1 MQPLK
6 RACQSVKTEFQTTR
20 HKLLKLFWIFLLA
33 SLVGA
38 VVEILFVGVTTGRW
52 MSRSGLLYGQFSAIW
67 GLGAVVMTVLLHR
80 LNGKNDRYIFFT
92 GALVGG
98 AYEFLCSW
106 VGEKL
111 FGVIFWDYSHF
122 AFNLAGRVNLLFCL
136 FWGMAAVAWVK
147 VLYPR
152 LSRLV
157 DRFINWKHKTFVTV
171 VTVLMVA
178 DIVISLAALWRY
190 GERQAGDVSPDTAI
204 ERFLDEHYDDEFME
218 HRYQNMRLPEDSG
231 S

>member
-1 MQPLK
+1 MLAK
-6 RACQSVKTEFQTTR
+6 RAYESVRDEVKGTR

-38 VVEILFVGVTTGRW
+38 LVEILFVGVTTGRW

-67 GLGAVVMTVLLHR
+67 GLGAVLMTVLLHR
-80 LNGKNDRYIFFT
+80 LSGKNDRYIFIC
-92 GALVGG
+92 GALLGG
-98 AYEFLCSW
+98 GYEYLCSW
-106 VGEKL
+106 VGEKV
-111 FGVIFWDYSHF
+111 FGVLFWDYSDF
-122 AFNLAGRVNLLFCL
+122 AFNLGGRINLLFCL

-152 LSRLV
+152 MSRIV
-157 DRFINWKHKTFVTV
+157 DRFINWKHKTFVLV

-178 DIVISLAALWRY
+178 NIVVSLAALWRY
-190 GERQAGDVSPDTAI
+190 GERQAGDAPDNAV
-204 ERFLDEHYDDEFME
+204 ERVLDEHYDDEFME
-218 HRYQNMRLPEDSG
+218 HRYQNRRLPEDSG

>member
-1 MQPLK
+1 MLAK
-6 RACQSVKTEFQTTR
+6 RAYESVRDEVKGTR

-38 VVEILFVGVTTGRW
+38 LVEILFVGVTTGRW

-67 GLGAVVMTVLLHR
+67 GLGAVLMTVLLHR
-80 LNGKNDRYIFFT
+80 LSGKNDRYIFIC
-92 GALVGG
+92 GALLGG
-98 AYEFLCSW
+98 GYEYLCSW
-106 VGEKL
+106 VGEKV
-111 FGVIFWDYSHF
+111 FGVLFWDYSDF
-122 AFNLAGRVNLLFCL
+122 VFNLGGRINLLFCL
-136 FWGMAAVAWVK
+136 FWGMAAVACVK

-152 LSRLV
+152 MSRLV
-157 DRFINWKHKTFVTV
+157 DRFINWKHKTFVLV

-178 DIVISLAALWRY
+178 NIVVSLAALWRY
-190 GERQAGDVSPDTAI
+190 GERQAGDAPDNAV

>member
-1 MQPLK
+1 MLAK
-6 RACQSVKTEFQTTR
+6 RVYESVRDEVKCTR

-38 VVEILFVGVTTGRW
+38 LVEILFVGVTTGRW

-67 GLGAVVMTVLLHR
+67 GLGAVLMTVLLHR
-80 LNGKNDRYIFFT
+80 LSGKNDRYIFIC
-92 GALVGG
+92 GALLGG
-98 AYEFLCSW
+98 GYEYLCSW
-106 VGEKL
+106 VGEKV
-111 FGVIFWDYSHF
+111 FGVLFWDYSDF
-122 AFNLAGRVNLLFCL
+122 VFNLGGRINLLFCL

-152 LSRLV
+152 MSRLV
-157 DRFINWKHKTFVTV
+157 DRFINWKHKTFVLV

-178 DIVISLAALWRY
+178 NIVVSLAALWRY
-190 GERQAGDVSPDTAI
+190 GERQAGDAPDNAV

>member
-1 MQPLK
+1 MRTASAPRMVTPPEARVAAMAAAMTMRWSLAPSTVPPERDPPVTVRLTGPDRTETP
-6 RACQSVKTEFQTTR
+6 RAES
-20 HKLLKLFWIFLLA
+20 
-33 SLVGA
+33 
-38 VVEILFVGVTTGRW
+38 
-52 MSRSGLLYGQFSAIW
+52 
-67 GLGAVVMTVLLHR
+67 
-80 LNGKNDRYIFFT
+80 
-92 GALVGG
+92 
-98 AYEFLCSW
+98 
-106 VGEKL
+106 
-111 FGVIFWDYSHF
+111 
-122 AFNLAGRVNLLFCL
+122 
-136 FWGMAAVAWVK
+136 MAAVAWVK

-190 GERQAGDVSPDTAI
+190 GERQAGDAPDNAV

>member
-1 MQPLK
+1 MLAK
-6 RACQSVKTEFQTTR
+6 RAYESVRDEVKGTR

-38 VVEILFVGVTTGRW
+38 LVEILFVGVTTGRW

-67 GLGAVVMTVLLHR
+67 GLGAVLMTVLLHR
-80 LNGKNDRYIFFT
+80 LSGKNDRYIFIC
-92 GALVGG
+92 GALLGG
-98 AYEFLCSW
+98 GYEYLCSW
-106 VGEKL
+106 VGEKV
-111 FGVIFWDYSHF
+111 FGVLFWDYSDF
-122 AFNLAGRVNLLFCL
+122 VFNLGGRINLLFCL

-152 LSRLV
+152 MSRLV
-157 DRFINWKHKTFVTV
+157 DRFIHWKHKTFVLV

-178 DIVISLAALWRY
+178 NIVVSLAALWRY
-190 GERQAGDVSPDTAI
+190 GERQAGDAPDNAV

>member
-1 MQPLK
+1 MLAK
-6 RACQSVKTEFQTTR
+6 RAYESVRDEVKGTR

-38 VVEILFVGVTTGRW
+38 LVEILFVGVTTGRW
-52 MSRSGLLYGQFSAIW
+52 MSRSSLLYGQFSAIW
-67 GLGAVVMTVLLHR
+67 GLGAVLMTVLLHR
-80 LNGKNDRYIFFT
+80 LSGKNDRYIFIC
-92 GALVGG
+92 GALLGG
-98 AYEFLCSW
+98 AYEYLCSW
-106 VGEKL
+106 VGEKV
-111 FGVIFWDYSHF
+111 FGVLFWDYSDF
-122 AFNLAGRVNLLFCL
+122 AFNLGGRINLLFCL
-136 FWGMAAVAWVK
+136 FWGIAAVAWVK

-152 LSRLV
+152 MSRIV
-157 DRFINWKHKTFVTV
+157 DRFINWKHKTFVLV

-178 DIVISLAALWRY
+178 NIVVSLAALWRY
-190 GERQAGDVSPDTAI
+190 GERQAGDAPDNAV

>member
-1 MQPLK
+1 MLAK
-6 RACQSVKTEFQTTR
+6 RAYESGRDEVKGTR

-38 VVEILFVGVTTGRW
+38 LVEILFVGVTTGRW

-67 GLGAVVMTVLLHR
+67 GLGAVLMTVLLHR
-80 LNGKNDRYIFFT
+80 LSGKNDRYIFIC
-92 GALVGG
+92 GALLGG
-98 AYEFLCSW
+98 GYEYLCSW
-106 VGEKL
+106 VGEKV
-111 FGVIFWDYSHF
+111 FGVLFWDYSDF
-122 AFNLAGRVNLLFCL
+122 VFNLGGRINLLFCL

-152 LSRLV
+152 MSRLV
-157 DRFINWKHKTFVTV
+157 DRFINWKHKTFVLV

-178 DIVISLAALWRY
+178 NIVVSLAALWRY
-190 GERQAGDVSPDTAI
+190 GERQAGDAPDNAV